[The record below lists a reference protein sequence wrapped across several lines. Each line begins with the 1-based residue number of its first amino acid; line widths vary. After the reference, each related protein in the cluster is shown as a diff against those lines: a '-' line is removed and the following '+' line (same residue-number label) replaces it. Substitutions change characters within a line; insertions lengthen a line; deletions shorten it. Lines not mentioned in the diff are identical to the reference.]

1 MYHKKKRSL
10 INLPMLLRVSGWLM
24 MIESLFMLI
33 PMGTCLYFR
42 ESDWLPFAAT
52 AWWRA
57 ICVCRGSYV

>member
-33 PMGTCLYFR
+33 LMGTCLYLR
-42 ESDWLPFAAT
+42 ESD
-52 AWWRA
+52 
-57 ICVCRGSYV
+57 

>member
-42 ESDWLPFAAT
+42 ESDWLPFALT
-52 AWWRA
+52 AA
-57 ICVCRGSYV
+57 